1 MSERQRI
8 LLIEDDEGM
17 RELVRAHIEYLGFD
31 LDFAADGMAGLEK
44 ALGEEYALILLD
56 LNLPRLGGHEV
67 CKQLRKEK
75 PLVPVIMLT
84 ARGEE
89 IDKVLGLE
97 LGADDYL
104 TKPFSVP
111 ELTARINARLRI
123 AKITGRASTAVE
135 TTAGAP
141 EHRPGELLRF
151 GDLQID
157 LFRRRVTVASA
168 EVQLTPKEF
177 DLLAFLGSNP
187 GRPFSREELLSEVW
201 GFANFSYEGN
211 VNALITRLRKKIE
224 PDAENP
230 TYIRTVWGVGY
241 RMAERNEL

>member
-1 MSERQRI
+1 M
-8 LLIEDDEGM
+8 
-17 RELVRAHIEYLGFD
+17 
-31 LDFAADGMAGLEK
+31 
-44 ALGEEYALILLD
+44 
-56 LNLPRLGGHEV
+56 
-67 CKQLRKEK
+67 
-75 PLVPVIMLT
+75 
-84 ARGEE
+84 
-89 IDKVLGLE
+89 
-97 LGADDYL
+97 
-104 TKPFSVP
+104 
-111 ELTARINARLRI
+111 
-123 AKITGRASTAVE
+123 
-135 TTAGAP
+135 
-141 EHRPGELLRF
+141 
-151 GDLQID
+151 
-157 LFRRRVTVASA
+157 TVASA